1 MKKITKKRDSLPKIF
16 GNGLATGL
24 ILQLA
29 IGPVFFFIINL
40 VLQRTFWD
48 GLAGVFAV
56 TLVDYFYITLAIVG
70 IGKLLE
76 RKKLNKI
83 FGIKDDE

>member
-1 MKKITKKRDSLPKIF
+1 MEPLKIF

-40 VLQRTFWD
+40 SLQRSLID
-48 GLAGVFAV
+48 GLVGVLDTVKFWV
-56 TLVDYFYITLAIVG
+56 RETLFSS
-70 IGKLLE
+70 LE
-76 RKKLNKI
+76 YVKI
-83 FGIKDDE
+83 